1 LAALCFW
8 SFFLLHGKT
17 KVSHCCAGR
26 PVFGCYVRFVLVGL
40 CKRINVYKRNV
51 QSILNI
57 FMKKVNIK
65 SLLKKNSPVEKEYL
79 EAIKNLEKTAKEN
92 S

>member
-1 LAALCFW
+1 
-8 SFFLLHGKT
+8 
-17 KVSHCCAGR
+17 
-26 PVFGCYVRFVLVGL
+26 VGL
-40 CKRINVYKRNV
+40 CKRITVYKRNV

-65 SLLKKNSPVEKEYL
+65 SLFKKNSPVEKEYL